1 MSEALILPT
10 TNPQYDDRLFI
21 ELRGQ
26 NMKIPCSELY
36 TKYSEFMYATC
47 SQHVLSL
54 EFSFTEQYVVILW
67 VSWYKNKYFWKRFT
81 CTWFKPLVRQ
91 LNQDSNSLSMFFT
104 LILLILMFLQCIKS
118 KNILLWPVIC
128 PEKPCNHPKVQ

>member
-1 MSEALILPT
+1 
-10 TNPQYDDRLFI
+10 
-21 ELRGQ
+21 
-26 NMKIPCSELY
+26 MKIPSSEHGENIGRTWVEHVVLISYSENQNKKQFLY
-36 TKYSEFMYATC
+36 TTC

-54 EFSFTEQYVVILW
+54 EFSFTEQYVVILR

-91 LNQDSNSLSMFFT
+91 LNQDSHSLSMFFT

-118 KNILLWPVIC
+118 KNILLWPLIC